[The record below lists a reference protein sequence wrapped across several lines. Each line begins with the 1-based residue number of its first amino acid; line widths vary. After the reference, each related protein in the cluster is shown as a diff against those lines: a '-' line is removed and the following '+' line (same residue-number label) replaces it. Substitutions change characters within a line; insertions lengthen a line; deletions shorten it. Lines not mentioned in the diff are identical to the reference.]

1 MNVENTNEVNDRD
14 NEHSTGL
21 SRRSFLASSLL
32 ALPAVTFASNA
43 KTEQNWPGFR
53 GPGARGIAEG
63 YPTPAAWNA
72 DATAG
77 KVSGVLWRAEIPGL
91 GHSSP
96 IIWGDRIYVG
106 TAVKLSG
113 KASLRIGYYGD
124 VKPAQDNDEQKWM
137 IMCFDKKS
145 GKKRW
150 ERVIRT
156 SKPATERHEKSSH
169 ANTTLITD
177 GRRLVAFFGSEGL
190 YCFDLDGKELWRKD
204 LGVINNSWRGIGW
217 GYSSSPALY
226 GNRIVL
232 LCDDPKNPFV
242 GAFDL
247 SDGKEVWRTS
257 RKGASEGS
265 WGTPLIHNEGTRT
278 QVVTNGWP
286 YVVSY
291 DLENGKEL
299 WRLRGGGDIPIPT
312 PFVADGLIVISNAHG
327 GKAPLFAVRPSAKGD
342 ISLADSS
349 TSNESVVWSVP
360 NGGSY
365 ISTPVVYHGYIY
377 LANFNGVIRCFD
389 FKTGNKVFEERL
401 GKDCPCSAS
410 LVAADGK
417 IYCPDE
423 QGVVHVIKSGPA
435 LEVLARN
442 QLGEPC
448 LATPAISQGVLYFR
462 TAASLMAIG

>member
-1 MNVENTNEVNDRD
+1 MNEVTKLD
-14 NEHSTGL
+14 EL
-21 SRRSFLASSLL
+21 SRRSFLAGSLL
-32 ALPAVTFASNA
+32 ALPAVSFASSV

-53 GPGARGIAEG
+53 GPGSRGVAEG
-63 YPTPAAWNA
+63 YPTRSSWNV
-72 DATAG
+72 DAGSG
-77 KVSGVLWRAEIPGL
+77 KLSGVLWRAEIPGL

-106 TAVKLSG
+106 TAVRLSG

-137 IMCFDKKS
+137 ILCFDKKS

-150 ERVIRT
+150 ERVIRS
-156 SKPATERHEKSSH
+156 SKPLTERHEKSTH

-226 GNRIVL
+226 EDRIVL

-242 GAFDL
+242 AAFDL
-247 SDGKEVWRTS
+247 SNGKEVWRTS

-265 WGTPLIHNEGTRT
+265 WGSPLIHNDGTRT

-291 DLENGKEL
+291 DLATGQEL

-312 PFVADGLIVISNAHG
+312 PFVANGLIVVSNAHG
-327 GKAPLFAVRPSAKGD
+327 GKAPLFAIKPTAKGD
-342 ISLADSS
+342 ISLADGA
-349 TSNESVVWSVP
+349 TSNDFVVWSVP

-365 ISTPVVYHGYIY
+365 ISTPVVYGGFIY
-377 LANFNGVIRCFD
+377 LANHNGVVRCFD
-389 FKTGNKVFEERL
+389 FKNGSKMYEERL
-401 GKDCPCSAS
+401 GKDSSCSAS

-417 IYCPDE
+417 VYCPDE
-423 QGVVHVIKSGPA
+423 QGVVHVIKSGPT
-435 LEVLARN
+435 LDLLARN
-442 QLGEPC
+442 DLGEPC

-462 TAASLMAIG
+462 TAASLFAIG